1 MAELDKL
8 AGWERTRA
16 VYRLYPL
23 AMPLIWI
30 LIGVVIGAFLFG
42 RDGDTGYATNLY
54 TEILSISV
62 TVFVL
67 DYLNRQ
73 RDKESRI
80 QALKEQLVRDAS
92 STSNEIAKNAIHQL
106 RKQEWLVGDNGLL
119 KLVDLE
125 GANLESANL
134 ECANLVGANL
144 RDANL
149 ESANLVGANLESA
162 NLRDAN
168 LQGSNLRGTNLQG
181 ARLIEANL
189 QEVNLGGANLESA
202 NLKNANLVGANLVD
216 TKFDE
221 STILPDGTKWTPDT
235 DMGRFTDPNH
245 PDFPR
250 SVNPYGSAFR
260 HLWG

>member
-42 RDGDTGYATNLY
+42 RDGDTGYIANVY

-80 QALKEQLVRDAS
+80 QDLKEQLVRDAS

-106 RKQEWLVGDNGLL
+106 RKQGWLGGDNGIL
-119 KLVDLE
+119 KGADLVGTNLAGAQLE
-125 GANLESANL
+125 GANLA
-134 ECANLVGANL
+134 GAHL
-144 RDANL
+144 IYAKL
-149 ESANLVGANLESA
+149 AGAGL
-162 NLRDAN
+162 LGAN
-168 LQGSNLRGTNLQG
+168 LQGAG
-181 ARLIEANL
+181 LI
-189 QEVNLGGANLESA
+189 GANLAGAHLWYA
-202 NLKNANLVGANLVD
+202 NLAGADLTGANLAGAD
-216 TKFDE
+216 FEGAKLEGADLKGATFDKT
-221 STILPDGTKWTPDT
+221 TILPDRTHWSTDT
-235 DMGRFTDPNH
+235 DMTRFTGPNH
-245 PDFPR
+245 PNFWRPDNLSSPAYR
-250 SVNPYGSAFR
+250 GDSG
-260 HLWG
+260 